1 MLTYSERFNI
11 SMTVIGYAAFIAS
24 LIILAFI
31 LANIMILI
39 IKAVISTIRDYQDE
53 KLSEELNH
61 IDDDYLLE
69 KEIIVIDDQLIELT
83 PVDIILKELD
93 RVNIW
98 WVN

>member
-11 SMTVIGYAAFIAS
+11 SMTVIGYIAFIAS
-24 LIILAFI
+24 LIILAFV
-31 LANIMILI
+31 LANIVILI
-39 IKAVISTIRDYQDE
+39 IKAVISNIKDYQDE

-61 IDDDYLLE
+61 IDNNYLLE
-69 KEIIVIDDQLIELT
+69 KEIIIIDDKLIELT

-98 WVN
+98 

>member
-11 SMTVIGYAAFIAS
+11 SMTVIGYIAFIAS
-24 LIILAFI
+24 LIILAFV
-31 LANIMILI
+31 LANIIILI
-39 IKAVISTIRDYQDE
+39 IRAVISNIKDYQDE

-61 IDDDYLLE
+61 IDNNYLLE

-98 WVN
+98 

>member
-24 LIILAFI
+24 LIILAFV
-31 LANIMILI
+31 LANIVILI
-39 IKAVISTIRDYQDE
+39 IKAVISNIKDYQDE

-61 IDDDYLLE
+61 IDNNYLLE
-69 KEIIVIDDQLIELT
+69 KEIIVIDDKLIELT

-98 WVN
+98 

>member
-11 SMTVIGYAAFIAS
+11 SMTVIGYIAFIAS
-24 LIILAFI
+24 LIILAFV
-31 LANIMILI
+31 LANIIILI
-39 IKAVISTIRDYQDE
+39 IKAVISNIKDYQDE

-61 IDDDYLLE
+61 IDNNYLLE
-69 KEIIVIDDQLIELT
+69 KEIIVIDDKLIELT

-98 WVN
+98 

>member
-11 SMTVIGYAAFIAS
+11 SMTVIGYIAFIAS

-31 LANIMILI
+31 LANIVILI
-39 IKAVISTIRDYQDE
+39 IKAVISNIKDYQDE

-61 IDDDYLLE
+61 IDNNYLLE
-69 KEIIVIDDQLIELT
+69 KEIIVIDDKLIELT

-98 WVN
+98 

>member
-31 LANIMILI
+31 LANIVILI
-39 IKAVISTIRDYQDE
+39 IKAVISNIKDYQDE

-69 KEIIVIDDQLIELT
+69 KEIIIIDNKLIELT

-93 RVNIW
+93 KVNIW
-98 WVN
+98 

>member
-31 LANIMILI
+31 LTNIVILI
-39 IKAVISTIRDYQDE
+39 IRAVISTIRDYQDE

-83 PVDIILKELD
+83 PVDIILEELD
-93 RVNIW
+93 KVNIW
-98 WVN
+98 

>member
-31 LANIMILI
+31 LTNIVILV
-39 IKAVISTIRDYQDE
+39 IKAVISSIKDYQDE

-83 PVDIILKELD
+83 PVDIILEELD
-93 RVNIW
+93 KVNIW
-98 WVN
+98 

>member
-11 SMTVIGYAAFIAS
+11 SMTVIGYIAFIAS
-24 LIILAFI
+24 LIILAFV
-31 LANIMILI
+31 LANIVILI
-39 IKAVISTIRDYQDE
+39 IKAVISNIKDYQDE

-61 IDDDYLLE
+61 IDNNYLLE
-69 KEIIVIDDQLIELT
+69 KEIFVIDDKLIELT

-98 WVN
+98 

>member
-11 SMTVIGYAAFIAS
+11 SMTVIGYIAFIAS
-24 LIILAFI
+24 LIILAFV
-31 LANIMILI
+31 LANIVILI
-39 IKAVISTIRDYQDE
+39 IKAVISNIKDYQDE

-61 IDDDYLLE
+61 IDNNYLLE
-69 KEIIVIDDQLIELT
+69 KEIIVIDDKLIELT

-98 WVN
+98 

>member
-11 SMTVIGYAAFIAS
+11 TMTVIGYAAFIAS

-31 LANIMILI
+31 LTNIVILV
-39 IKAVISTIRDYQDE
+39 IKAVISNIKDYQDE

-61 IDDDYLLE
+61 IDNNYLLE
-69 KEIIVIDDQLIELT
+69 KEIIVIDDKLIELT

-98 WVN
+98 

>member
-24 LIILAFI
+24 LIILAFV
-31 LANIMILI
+31 LANIVILI
-39 IKAVISTIRDYQDE
+39 IRAVISNIKDYQDE

-61 IDDDYLLE
+61 IDNNYLLE
-69 KEIIVIDDQLIELT
+69 KEIIIIDDKLIELT

-98 WVN
+98 

>member
-83 PVDIILKELD
+83 PVDIILEELD
-93 RVNIW
+93 KVNIW
-98 WVN
+98 

>member
-11 SMTVIGYAAFIAS
+11 SMTVIGYIAFIAS
-24 LIILAFI
+24 LIILAFV
-31 LANIMILI
+31 LVNIIILI
-39 IKAVISTIRDYQDE
+39 IRAVISTIKDYQDE

-69 KEIIVIDDQLIELT
+69 KEIIVIDDKLIKLT

-98 WVN
+98 

>member
-31 LANIMILI
+31 LANIVILI

-69 KEIIVIDDQLIELT
+69 KEIIVIDDKLIELT
-83 PVDIILKELD
+83 PVDIILEELD
-93 RVNIW
+93 KVNIW
-98 WVN
+98 

>member
-31 LANIMILI
+31 LVNIVILI
-39 IKAVISTIRDYQDE
+39 IKAVISNIKDYQDE

-69 KEIIVIDDQLIELT
+69 KEIIVIDDKLIELT
-83 PVDIILKELD
+83 PVDIILEELD
-93 RVNIW
+93 KVNIW
-98 WVN
+98 

>member
-31 LANIMILI
+31 LANIVILI
-39 IKAVISTIRDYQDE
+39 IKAVISNIKDYQDE

-61 IDDDYLLE
+61 IDNNYLLE
-69 KEIIVIDDQLIELT
+69 KEIIVIDDKLIELT

-98 WVN
+98 

>member
-11 SMTVIGYAAFIAS
+11 SMTVIGYIAFIAS
-24 LIILAFI
+24 LIILAFV
-31 LANIMILI
+31 LANIIILI
-39 IKAVISTIRDYQDE
+39 IRAVISNIKDYQDE
-53 KLSEELNH
+53 KLSEELDH
-61 IDDDYLLE
+61 IDNNYLLE

-98 WVN
+98 

>member
-24 LIILAFI
+24 LIILAFV
-31 LANIMILI
+31 LANIVILI
-39 IKAVISTIRDYQDE
+39 IKAVISNIKDYQDE
-53 KLSEELNH
+53 KLSEELDH
-61 IDDDYLLE
+61 IDNNYLLE
-69 KEIIVIDDQLIELT
+69 KEIIVIDDKLIELT

-98 WVN
+98 

>member
-11 SMTVIGYAAFIAS
+11 SMTVIGYAAFIVS

-31 LANIMILI
+31 LTNIVILI
-39 IKAVISTIRDYQDE
+39 IKAVISNIKDYQDE

-61 IDDDYLLE
+61 IDNNYLLE
-69 KEIIVIDDQLIELT
+69 KEIIVIDDKLIELT

-98 WVN
+98 

>member
-11 SMTVIGYAAFIAS
+11 SMTVIGYIAFIAS
-24 LIILAFI
+24 LIILAFV
-31 LANIMILI
+31 LANIIILI
-39 IKAVISTIRDYQDE
+39 IRAVISNIKDYQDE

-61 IDDDYLLE
+61 IDNNYLLE
-69 KEIIVIDDQLIELT
+69 KEIIIIDGKLIELT

-98 WVN
+98 

>member
-31 LANIMILI
+31 LTNIVILI
-39 IKAVISTIRDYQDE
+39 IKAVISNIKDYQDE

-61 IDDDYLLE
+61 IDDNYLLE

-93 RVNIW
+93 KVNIW
-98 WVN
+98 

>member
-11 SMTVIGYAAFIAS
+11 SMTVIGYIAFIAS
-24 LIILAFI
+24 LIILAFV
-31 LANIMILI
+31 LANIVILI
-39 IKAVISTIRDYQDE
+39 IRAVISNIKDYQDE

-61 IDDDYLLE
+61 IDNNYLLE
-69 KEIIVIDDQLIELT
+69 KEIIVIDDKLIELT

-98 WVN
+98 